1 MHKPLNARLA
11 ILLTGAALLLPT
23 AAACA
28 GEGTPVGEQ
37 PPAGEQG
44 APAGEETA
52 PPPAQEAPAGQ
63 PGGDSGQ
70 APVNIVGLT
79 DDNKLVEFSSD
90 NPAPR
95 ETGTIS
101 GLGEGDTKLIGIDYR
116 ANDGRL
122 YGVGDRGGIYT
133 IEPSGQATS
142 VGRLTIAPQG
152 TNFGVDFNPAADA
165 LRVVSDTGQNLRQP
179 MATTPLPATVADTQ
193 LSYPPAAQA
202 TGGTTASTAAGI
214 SSAAYTNNDTDPN
227 TATTLY
233 VLDTTLDQIALQ
245 SPANSGQL
253 APTGKLTV
261 DAGPNSGF
269 DIYSTARGGSIT
281 DQVAYAALPVNGQYG
296 LYRITLFS
304 GKAEQV
310 GSGLGRNVVDL
321 AIPLNQQ

>member
-28 GEGTPVGEQ
+28 GEGTP
-37 PPAGEQG
+37 AGEQG
-44 APAGEETA
+44 APAGEEAVPA
-52 PPPAQEAPAGQ
+52 PAPEQEAPAGQ

-79 DDNKLVEFSSD
+79 DDNRLVEFSSD

-101 GLGEGDTKLIGIDYR
+101 GLGEGDTRLIGIDYR
-116 ANDGRL
+116 AADSRL

-133 IEPSGQATS
+133 VEPSGQATS
-142 VGRLTIAPQG
+142 VGRMTIAPEG

-193 LSYPPAAQA
+193 LTYPAA
-202 TGGTTASTAAGI
+202 G
-214 SSAAYTNNDTDPN
+214 AAYTNNDTDPN

-233 VLDTTLDQIALQ
+233 DLDTTLDQIALQ
-245 SPANSGQL
+245 SPANSGLL

-261 DAGPNSGF
+261 NAGPSVGF
-269 DIYSTARGGSIT
+269 DIYSTSTGGSIT
-281 DQVAYAALPVNGQYG
+281 GQQAFATLPVNGQHG

-310 GSGLGRNVVDL
+310 GSGLDRNMVDI
-321 AIPLNQQ
+321 AIPLNQ

>member
-1 MHKPLNARLA
+1 MHKPLNVRLA
-11 ILLTGAALLLPT
+11 ILLTGAALFIPT

-28 GEGTPVGEQ
+28 GEQ
-37 PPAGEQG
+37 APAGEQG
-44 APAGEETA
+44 APAGEEA
-52 PPPAQEAPAGQ
+52 PPPAPVQEPPAGQ

-122 YGVGDRGGIYT
+122 YGVGDQGGIYT
-133 IEPSGQATS
+133 IETSGQATS
-142 VGRLTIAPQG
+142 VGRLTIAPEG

-179 MATTPLPATVADTQ
+179 MATTPLPATVADTP
-193 LSYPPAAQA
+193 LSYPAAGATAAQP
-202 TGGTTASTAAGI
+202 GAGI
-214 SSAAYTNNDTDPN
+214 TGAAYTNNDTDPN

-233 VLDTTLDQIALQ
+233 DLDTTLDQIVLQ
-245 SPANSGQL
+245 SPANSGLL
-253 APTGKLTV
+253 AATGKLTV
-261 DAGPNSGF
+261 DATPNAGF
-269 DIYSTARGGSIT
+269 DIYSVATGGSIT
-281 DQVAYAALPVNGQYG
+281 DQQAFATLEVNGQYG
-296 LYRITLFS
+296 LYRITLFT

-310 GSGLGRNVVDL
+310 GSGLDRNLVDI
-321 AIPLNQQ
+321 AIPLNQ

>member
-28 GEGTPVGEQ
+28 GEGTP
-37 PPAGEQG
+37 AGEQG
-44 APAGEETA
+44 APAGEEAA
-52 PPPAQEAPAGQ
+52 PAPAPAPEQEAPAGQ

-79 DDNKLVEFSSD
+79 DDNKLVEFTSD

-116 ANDGRL
+116 AADSKL

-133 IEPSGQATS
+133 VEPSGLATS
-142 VGRLTIAPQG
+142 VGRLTIAPEG

-179 MATTPLPATVADTQ
+179 MATTPLPATVADTP
-193 LSYPPAAQA
+193 LSYPPAA
-202 TGGTTASTAAGI
+202 GTAQQTPGITA
-214 SSAAYTNNDTDPN
+214 AAYTNNDTDPN

-233 VLDTTLDQIALQ
+233 DLDATTDQIVIQ
-245 SPANSGQL
+245 SPANAGLL

-261 DAGPNSGF
+261 DAGPIAGF
-269 DIYSTARGGSIT
+269 DIYSTSTGGSIT
-281 DQVAYAALPVNGQYG
+281 GQQAFATLDVNGQYG

-310 GSGLGRNVVDL
+310 GSGPLDRNMVDI
-321 AIPLNQQ
+321 AIPLNQ

>member
-28 GEGTPVGEQ
+28 DEGTPVGEQ

-44 APAGEETA
+44 PPAGGEAT
-52 PPPAQEAPAGQ
+52 PPPAQEPPAGQ
-63 PGGDSGQ
+63 GGDSGQ

-90 NPAPR
+90 NPSPR

-116 ANDGRL
+116 AKDSKL
-122 YGVGDRGGIYT
+122 YGVGDKGGIYT
-133 IEPSGQATS
+133 IETSGQATS

-193 LSYPPAAQA
+193 LSTPPAAPP
-202 TGGTTASTAAGI
+202 TNGMSG
-214 SSAAYTNNDTDPN
+214 AAYTNNDTDPN

-233 VLDTTLDQIALQ
+233 NLDTTTDQIMIQ

-261 DAGPNSGF
+261 DAGPIAGF
-269 DIYSTARGGSIT
+269 DIYSTSTGGSIT
-281 DQVAYAALPVNGQYG
+281 GQQAFATLDVNGQYG

-304 GKAEQV
+304 GKAEPV
-310 GSGLGRNVVDL
+310 GSGLNRNMVDI
-321 AIPLNQQ
+321 AIPLNQ

>member
-1 MHKPLNARLA
+1 MHKPLNVRLA
-11 ILLTGAALLLPT
+11 ILLTGAALFLPT

-28 GEGTPVGEQ
+28 GEQGAGEQ
-37 PPAGEQG
+37 APAGEQG
-44 APAGEETA
+44 APAGEEVA

-63 PGGDSGQ
+63 PGGGQ
-70 APVNIVGLT
+70 TPVNIVGLT
-79 DDNKLVEFSSD
+79 DDNRLVEFSSD

-101 GLGEGDTKLIGIDYR
+101 GLGDGDTKLIGMDYR

-133 IEPSGQATS
+133 IETSGQAAS
-142 VGRLTIAPQG
+142 VGRLTIAPEG

-179 MATTPLPATVADTQ
+179 MATTPLPATVADTP
-193 LSYPPAAQA
+193 LSYPAA
-202 TGGTTASTAAGI
+202 GTTAAQPGAGVTG
-214 SSAAYTNNDTDPN
+214 AAYTNNDTDPN

-233 VLDTTLDQIALQ
+233 DLDTTLDQIVIQ
-245 SPANSGQL
+245 SPANAGLL

-261 DAGPNSGF
+261 DAGPSAGF
-269 DIYSTARGGSIT
+269 DIYSTSSGGSIT
-281 DQVAYAALPVNGQYG
+281 DQQAFATLQVNGQSG

-310 GSGLGRNVVDL
+310 GSGLDRNLVDI
-321 AIPLNQQ
+321 AIPLNQ